1 MMERRAW
8 SRMPGLPRQPPL
20 VLALLLASALT
31 LALALAGCAT
41 DTAPAGVQVPEQRL
55 REAAVPGQTTKAQLL
70 AAFGPTT
77 HVRFDSGF
85 ESWLYQV
92 AAPGGQFTE
101 MVILIDP
108 QGVVSKV
115 RRGPTLAP
123 KGR

>member
-1 MMERRAW
+1 MSHWRARVVARK
-8 SRMPGLPRQPPL
+8 SALIRALM
-20 VLALLLASALT
+20 LALPLS
-31 LALALAGCAT
+31 LAGCASGP
-41 DTAPAGVQVPEQRL
+41 APAGVHVPEQRL
-55 REAAVPGQTTKAQLL
+55 LASAVPGQTTKAQLL

-101 MVILIDP
+101 VVILLDP

-123 KGR
+123 KVT